1 MAVDARTSSSL
12 APSPP
17 MALFIFLAVF
27 AVQVLLRVCTHLLP
41 KKRMAPQEAE
51 LVREIKG
58 LLREADALSTPS
70 TFAKS
75 AKLRRAA
82 ALKEKQLSELRQSVS
97 HKPWSQLTLHA
108 TLPRLLN
115 GVVYLGLVGWYFH
128 RPVASVPASLL
139 QPFDRMLSLKGTDP
153 SVVEVGITPWL
164 IVSTQVS
171 VYILEHILKK

>member
-12 APSPP
+12 APPPP

-51 LVREIKG
+51 LVREIKE

-82 ALKEKQLSELRQSVS
+82 TLKEKQLSELRQSVS

-108 TLPRLLN
+108 TLPTLLN

-139 QPFDRMLSLKGTDP
+139 QPFGEHTSDCCVHSMFLK
-153 SVVEVGITPWL
+153 VVIAPKTLLNKFVWASFRCPE
-164 IVSTQVS
+164 
-171 VYILEHILKK
+171 

>member
-12 APSPP
+12 APPP
-17 MALFIFLAVF
+17 PLALFIFLAVF

-51 LVREIKG
+51 LVREIKE

-82 ALKEKQLSELRQSVS
+82 ALKEKQLSEFDDNWLNRS
-97 HKPWSQLTLHA
+97 LTQTGCLQ
-108 TLPRLLN
+108 

-139 QPFDRMLSLKGTDP
+139 QPFGEHP
-153 SVVEVGITPWL
+153 SDCCAHSMFSKVVGITPWL

-171 VYILEHILKK
+171 VYILEHIFKK